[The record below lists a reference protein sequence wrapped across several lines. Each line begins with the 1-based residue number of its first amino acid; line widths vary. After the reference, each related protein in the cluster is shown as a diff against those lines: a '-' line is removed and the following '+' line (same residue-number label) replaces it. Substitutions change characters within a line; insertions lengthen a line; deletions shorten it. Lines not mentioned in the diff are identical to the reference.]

1 MTAKQERRLTVGVTD
16 LDDLA
21 VGWVLSGATGAADEN
36 VRAHQLVGIAGD
48 AHASVYQD
56 HDVLADA
63 LDVGEDVRRE
73 DHARAVFGHDAHELL
88 EQLEASDRIEVRDW
102 LVEKQHLGPLAE
114 RERKRHLGAL
124 SGRKRPDRTVERQ
137 AEVLDTC
144 ERVGVVPSRI
154 EPASDLERLSDRE
167 ARMKR
172 AVLGDEADARQK
184 CNAFAPGIESE
195 DADPPRGRTVQPD
208 GDLEE
213 RRLSRAVWTD
223 KTGDLPAGQQEIA
236 STKRVGPSVSLR
248 QSRCLE
254 HGVHA
259 RAASFSENASF
270 RARVMSATTLSRS
283 RPAACAPASQRSSDR
298 RSG

>member
-1 MTAKQERRLTVGVTD
+1 LGVSKEEH
-16 LDDLA
+16 A
-21 VGWVLSGATGAADEN
+21 PA
-36 VRAHQLVGIAGD
+36 GIGL
-48 AHASVYQD
+48 Y
-56 HDVLADA
+56 
-63 LDVGEDVRRE
+63 
-73 DHARAVFGHDAHELL
+73 AHELL
-88 EQLEASDRIEVRDW
+88 ELLEASDRIEVRHW
-102 LVEKQHLGPLAE
+102 LVERRHLGPLAE

-259 RAASFSENASF
+259 RTASFSEKAPC
-270 RARVMSATTLSRS
+270 RARRPGGATRA
-283 RPAACAPASQRSSDR
+283 RPGRAA
-298 RSG
+298 GG